1 MEGEEGMS
9 DEPAVLL
16 VVLIIS
22 MTGGAFVVIGWLLVQ
37 FARLWVAVSDY
48 LLGDPHEEYKKGN

>member
-1 MEGEEGMS
+1 MT

-16 VVLIIS
+16 IVLIIS
-22 MTGGAFVVIGWLLVQ
+22 MTGGAFLVIGWLLLQ

-48 LLGDPHEEYKKGN
+48 LLGDPHEKYKKGN